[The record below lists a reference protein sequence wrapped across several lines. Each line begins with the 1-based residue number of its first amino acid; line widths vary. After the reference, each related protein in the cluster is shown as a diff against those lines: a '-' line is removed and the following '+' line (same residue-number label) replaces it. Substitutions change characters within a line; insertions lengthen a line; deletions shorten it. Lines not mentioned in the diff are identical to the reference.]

1 MDNLDEIGE
10 RIHGYLDEKNIARDV
25 ALQNSRTLV
34 RNCSQ
39 AIRAVHRNDRDL
51 AQERLRSARDL
62 VGKLRGLLTTYPDL
76 YFAGYTRDALK
87 EYAEASIVYAIV
99 GNETLPDPHDLGIE
113 YSAYLGGLG
122 EAAGELRRR
131 ILDILRHDDMQECER
146 LLEVME
152 DIYGFL
158 VTVDYPDALTGN
170 LRRITDMVRGVTER
184 TRGDLTTS
192 IQQRELKVALRD
204 VEEKLNRSL

>member
-10 RIHGYLDEKNIARDV
+10 RIHGYLDEKNTARDV

>member
-1 MDNLDEIGE
+1 MLNLDDIGE
-10 RIHGYLDEKNIARDV
+10 QIHEYLDEKNTARDQ
-25 ALQNSRTLV
+25 ALQNSRELV
-34 RNCSQ
+34 RLCSQ

-51 AQERLRSARDL
+51 AQMRLQSAREL
-62 VGKLRGLLTTYPDL
+62 VGKLKDLLATYPDL

-99 GNETLPDPHDLGIE
+99 GQEVLPSPNDLGIE
-113 YSAYLGGLG
+113 YASYLGGLG
-122 EAAGELRRR
+122 EAAGEMRRR
-131 ILDILRHDDMQECER
+131 ILDILRHDDMQEGER
-146 LLEVME
+146 LLETME

-192 IQQRELKVALRD
+192 IQQRELKTALRD
-204 VEEKLNRSL
+204 VEDKLNRSL